1 MDQAMMLASLFPQ
14 HNRTQ
19 NADQAGH
26 GVAIPVLGITR
37 QEDCEFQ
44 ATLGYIER
52 PCLQQNKTK

>member
-1 MDQAMMLASLFPQ
+1 MMLASLFPQ